1 MKKIFLLSILI
12 PLFCLCTRHKESDI
26 LHARNVYVHYLNKYW
41 TTGDMANIDSA
52 LKYNAYLLETD
63 SSDIT
68 DYLYRIQMLDLC
80 GRYGSILTFINT
92 IPQEKVSGIPEYKS
106 YLRLK
111 CKAIMAKETED
122 TSGYRNC
129 LDSIMK
135 LWKPVLSD
143 SIAKTD
149 TILSV
154 SIDYVP
160 DHLLKSYLDYYEIVS
175 LLYGID
181 SVESIFV
188 TKRDL
193 FDWDSATYNRIKL
206 GDTELTLP

>member
-1 MKKIFLLSILI
+1 
-12 PLFCLCTRHKESDI
+12 
-26 LHARNVYVHYLNKYW
+26 
-41 TTGDMANIDSA
+41 
-52 LKYNAYLLETD
+52 
-63 SSDIT
+63 
-68 DYLYRIQMLDLC
+68 
-80 GRYGSILTFINT
+80 
-92 IPQEKVSGIPEYKS
+92 
-106 YLRLK
+106 
-111 CKAIMAKETED
+111 MAKEAED

-149 TILSV
+149 TILSM

-160 DHLLKSYLDYYEIVS
+160 DHLLKAYLDYYEIVS

>member
-1 MKKIFLLSILI
+1 
-12 PLFCLCTRHKESDI
+12 
-26 LHARNVYVHYLNKYW
+26 
-41 TTGDMANIDSA
+41 MANIDSA

-63 SSDIT
+63 SSDIA

-80 GRYGSILTFINT
+80 DRYDSILTFINT

-111 CKAIMAKETED
+111 CKAIMAKEAED

-149 TILSV
+149 TILSM

-160 DHLLKSYLDYYEIVS
+160 DHLLKAYLDYYEIVS